1 MALKRARLRLVTIQ
15 IMAQVSLNYLFII
28 FHLEQDTN
36 FDEDDQNAPLIGEEE
51 QYTTQETIYVRL
63 PPKLKYDLKIE
74 HFDDMLQ
81 DNSF

>member
-15 IMAQVSLNYLFII
+15 IMAQVSLNYLFINI

-51 QYTTQETIYVRL
+51 QYTT
-63 PPKLKYDLKIE
+63 
-74 HFDDMLQ
+74 
-81 DNSF
+81 